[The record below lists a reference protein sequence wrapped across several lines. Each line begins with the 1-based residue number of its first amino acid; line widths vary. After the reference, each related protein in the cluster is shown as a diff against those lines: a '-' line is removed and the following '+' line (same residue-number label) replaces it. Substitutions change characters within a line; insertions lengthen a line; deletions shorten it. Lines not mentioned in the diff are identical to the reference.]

1 MLDIY
6 ERLGTHCHAKVN
18 ATVVLSHEQRERGR
32 LRLQSTEGMEVRLF
46 LERGKP
52 LKVGEYLKSQ
62 CGQIVRIEGAVEDVM
77 MAQCT
82 DWPTF
87 ARACYHLGNRHV
99 KVQVGEL
106 WLRIKPDHVLGD
118 MLAQLGLTVH
128 LQQAVFVPES
138 GAYARAAAHHHHH
151 DHDHGHHHDDAH
163 DH

>member
-6 ERLGTHCHAKVN
+6 ERLGTHCHAHVN
-18 ATVVLSHEQRERGR
+18 AIVVLSHEQRARGR
-32 LRLQSTEGMEVRLF
+32 LRLHSTEGQEVRLF
-46 LERGKP
+46 LERGRP
-52 LKVGEYLKSQ
+52 LEVGEYLKSQ
-62 CGQIVRIEGAVEDVM
+62 CGQIVRIQGAVEDVM

-82 DWPTF
+82 DWVSF

-128 LQQAVFVPES
+128 SQQAVFVPES
-138 GAYARAAAHHHHH
+138 GAYAKGAHHHQDHHH
-151 DHDHGHHHDDAH
+151 DH
-163 DH
+163 